1 MTPALHARLSE
12 SARAAQLSLNEYCV
26 RALACDAG
34 AASGGPLSA
43 VVAKTLAQ
51 LGSAVVGI
59 AVFGSYARGEARES
73 SDVDVLVVTNSQT
86 GISRSLY
93 AAWDQDRMY
102 VGPHLVEP
110 HFVRM
115 PEPDERITGL
125 WAEVA
130 IEGLVI
136 LDPDFVLGRQL
147 TRVRRAILDG
157 QLVRRSAHGQS
168 YWTAT

>member
-12 SARAAQLSLNEYCV
+12 SARAAQQSLNEYCV
-26 RALACDAG
+26 RALARDTG
-34 AASGGPLSA
+34 AVTGGPLNE
-43 VVAKTLAQ
+43 VVAKVLAQ

-73 SDVDVLVVTNSQT
+73 SDVDVLVVTSSQT
-86 GISRSLY
+86 RISRALY
-93 AAWDQDRMY
+93 AAWDQDRKY

-130 IEGLVI
+130 LEGIVI
-136 LDPDFVLGRQL
+136 FDPDFVLGRQL

-157 QLVRRSAHGQS
+157 LLVRRSAHGLS
-168 YWTAT
+168 YWTAA